1 MTPEFIAILS
11 AGAFMGAFINGLAG
25 FGTALFTLGF
35 WLQIMPPIQAV
46 SLSLALAIISG
57 IPGLK
62 LVWNSIQPKLLLRFL
77 IPAFIG
83 IPLGT
88 YLLLIVSA
96 ETMTL
101 LVAIFLFG
109 YGAYFS
115 FRSSLPSMTQD
126 HPTADRAIGLV
137 GGVLGGMA
145 GLSGALPTMWLSLRD
160 WEKSKIRGILQ
171 PFNSVILCLAALGA
185 AYHGG
190 YGRETFV
197 AMATAAP
204 AAIVGTLAGITL
216 YKRIQDQTF
225 RRILIVLMLVSG
237 VILLARLFLFPTA

>member
-1 MTPEFIAILS
+1 MFIFEFIAMLS
-11 AGAFMGAFINGLAG
+11 AGAFINGLAG

-57 IPGLK
+57 MPGLK
-62 LVWNSIQPKLLLRFL
+62 VIWSSIEPKLLLRFL
-77 IPAFIG
+77 LPAFIG

-101 LVAIFLFG
+101 LVALFLFG

-115 FRSSLPSMTQD
+115 FRTALPSVTQD
-126 HPTADRAIGLV
+126 YPTTDRVIGLV

-160 WEKSKIRGILQ
+160 WEKSKIREILQ
-171 PFNSVILCLAALGA
+171 PFNSIILLFAAVGA

-190 YGRETFV
+190 YNWETFV
-197 AMATAAP
+197 AMGLAAP
-204 AAIVGTLAGITL
+204 ASIVGTIAGIVL
-216 YKRIQDQTF
+216 YKQISDHTF
-225 RRILIVLMLVSG
+225 RRILIVIMLLSG
-237 VILLARLFLFPTA
+237 VILLRRIIAFPAN